1 MMLVVGPPRKTNEK
15 SPEVTQCC
23 EQKPKVGSGNL
34 RDTDRL
40 KILFKRA
47 ATETDE
53 DDEIPDEDYA
63 GKRAPSKC
71 RL

>member
-1 MMLVVGPPRKTNEK
+1 MMLVVGPPRKTNERT
-15 SPEVTQCC
+15 EATHCC
-23 EQKPKVGSGNL
+23 DQKPKVGNGNQ

-53 DDEIPDEDYA
+53 DDETPDEDYA
-63 GKRAPSKC
+63 GKAKR
-71 RL
+71 